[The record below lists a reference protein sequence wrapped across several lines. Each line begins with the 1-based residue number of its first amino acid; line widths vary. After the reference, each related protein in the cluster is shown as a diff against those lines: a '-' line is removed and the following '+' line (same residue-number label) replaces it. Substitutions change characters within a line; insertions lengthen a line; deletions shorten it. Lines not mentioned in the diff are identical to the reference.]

1 MNELLILIL
10 FVFVALFICAF
21 IFMNEEIKELEQV
34 VDSLE
39 NDFILLSIEKK
50 GFENDKNIS
59 EQ

>member
-10 FVFVALFICAF
+10 FVFVALLLFAF
-21 IFMNEEIKELEQV
+21 TSLNEEVKELEQV

-39 NDFILLSIEKK
+39 NDFIFLSIDKK
-50 GFENDKNIS
+50 GVENDKNIS